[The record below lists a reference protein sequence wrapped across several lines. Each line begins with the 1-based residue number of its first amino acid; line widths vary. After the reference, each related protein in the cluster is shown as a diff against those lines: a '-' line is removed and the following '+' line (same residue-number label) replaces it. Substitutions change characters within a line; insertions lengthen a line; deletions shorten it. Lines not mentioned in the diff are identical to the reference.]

1 MMVQQNVQTTGEADN
16 LASEANAALL
26 NLGEGVGGLNDALDE
41 FAGKTVGQN
50 LTNTVVKVDKAFQ
63 QVANTMGQG
72 ANLSEAIKMNLADS
86 SLEILKAGG
95 KLERAGEIMNETLE
109 VYGKNVTL
117 GADQVTNL
125 FMAEKATGVAA
136 KSLVEG
142 FANAGMSIKNINK
155 EMSTVLD
162 VSNALGVNSKA
173 VSSAVVGNLD
183 KLNRFGFQGGVEGLA
198 RMAAKAQALR
208 VSMESTFQLAD
219 KLLDPEQAIELSST
233 LQRLGATTSSLVDPL
248 RLMDLAQNNVP
259 ELQKQLGDLFK
270 NYTYFDEKTKSFQI
284 MPSARRDLKALE
296 QSLGIPLAEI
306 EKMALGTADLDKK
319 LSEISFA
326 GFNIDKDT
334 QELIANM
341 STMTEGG
348 EYKIQTEEIVDGK
361 PVFKSIQDIIQEQGG
376 DSEKIKEY
384 LTGIQKEEGKSVDD
398 KIYDTALK
406 QLDQL
411 SAIRAG
417 RAAAKAAP
425 GLGAATTEF
434 GEELFAVNKSVGDG
448 INSRLIEA
456 LGPTS
461 AFQTTLKEVGGSI
474 KEARQNIEKE
484 LSTGGKIDFGKIGET
499 LTTLSTNVAKQITDG
514 ITTGLSGVGIDVNT
528 LGDQLKDIISL
539 PEDEKETGSGGGTQP
554 TPKRDGTK
562 DSTGGDGTK
571 AGSGGGTQPTPTRDG
586 KTGLNEKE
594 SPVTITTN
602 EVLLTELNPKPLEFP
617 NIDTIQVTKLE
628 VGESNLT
635 ENLNKAVEQI
645 GDGVKDIQQTAIDG
659 IEQAAVTQ
667 KTESET
673 TTEVQPEKKFEM
685 SVGPAEASTESVG
698 PYNFDEFTPVVD
710 FMGLNKKVSEEVTKP
725 IESVV
730 TPNLLTAE
738 AEAEEGQGPIAPVE
752 VMSEESVVTPN
763 LTSKKEEEEKGDKD
777 KGGFLSGLFNM
788 GDVVKNAQ
796 GLAEMN
802 PETIATIIESAG
814 EKVAPELLE
823 ISKIEDKG
831 EQTKALQELMDKVL
845 TAGNALDV
853 LGTENKY
860 EGKLGEGAGINE
872 GVTAGLKNIEGLNA
886 ENIGPIVEMFN
897 SNMSTMI
904 DSVAGKVKDVAGEDT
919 MIGKLGSKFGFDPKL
934 IDEFTKSA
942 KEIAE
947 GTDLD
952 AEQIS
957 GVFEGKTLDVFGSM
971 GQAMEEGLYS
981 EGYGPEGIAESM
993 PDGKLGF
1000 GSEEN
1005 PEEKG
1010 EKGLTTSLAETVGEK
1025 FPDVDLIKVA
1035 KLEVGES
1042 NLVSGINNVIDKTTE
1057 KSETNQLTEIS
1068 KPKTTEEG
1076 QDLKDLE
1083 QFLGIPPGEI
1093 EKITQGPIAPV
1104 EVAGPE
1110 GSILSP
1116 NLLTAEAESEEGQG
1130 PIAPVEVAGPE
1141 GSILSPNL
1149 LTAEAESEEGQGPI
1163 APVESMA
1170 EAINTPIVE
1179 LPTPE
1184 IVQETKG
1191 ETKEKEKGGFF
1202 NKIGNVVQNVKGLAT
1217 MDESTMASLI
1227 SAAGEDLIPQ
1237 LGDISKME
1245 KGDQKDALKGLIGD
1259 TLSPKKIF
1267 EILGTENTFKGKV
1280 EEGGGINAAM
1290 NAAITENKDLLEG
1303 VDVGGITS
1311 MLSDNLV
1318 GTEGQTG
1325 LIDDVA
1331 NKLKGFG
1338 GEGGGPLAALTQNID
1353 FSQIDE
1359 YANMAKDAISSGA
1372 SLDTELIGDIVSG
1385 EKEFNL
1391 DEIMSGTYGET
1402 AQYEQEPLTVPE
1414 GEYANEQSPLTVP
1427 DESFVGTEEPEFVTQ
1442 QFGEEEPIYNQE
1454 IISASVPPI
1463 PEIPMPASPIMGPY
1477 EDYDSMMGQ
1486 NAGVESKVSESKEV
1500 SINFNVAVDFK
1511 NAPNNIDPRAFSEQ
1525 LKKEMKDLPFIQE
1538 LGRKINIGSD
1548 ITNDYSKNFG

>member
-1 MMVQQNVQTTGEADN
+1 
-16 LASEANAALL
+16 
-26 NLGEGVGGLNDALDE
+26 
-41 FAGKTVGQN
+41 
-50 LTNTVVKVDKAFQ
+50 
-63 QVANTMGQG
+63 
-72 ANLSEAIKMNLADS
+72 
-86 SLEILKAGG
+86 
-95 KLERAGEIMNETLE
+95 
-109 VYGKNVTL
+109 
-117 GADQVTNL
+117 
-125 FMAEKATGVAA
+125 
-136 KSLVEG
+136 
-142 FANAGMSIKNINK
+142 
-155 EMSTVLD
+155 
-162 VSNALGVNSKA
+162 
-173 VSSAVVGNLD
+173 
-183 KLNRFGFQGGVEGLA
+183 
-198 RMAAKAQALR
+198 
-208 VSMESTFQLAD
+208 
-219 KLLDPEQAIELSST
+219 
-233 LQRLGATTSSLVDPL
+233 
-248 RLMDLAQNNVP
+248 
-259 ELQKQLGDLFK
+259 
-270 NYTYFDEKTKSFQI
+270 
-284 MPSARRDLKALE
+284 
-296 QSLGIPLAEI
+296 
-306 EKMALGTADLDKK
+306 
-319 LSEISFA
+319 
-326 GFNIDKDT
+326 
-334 QELIANM
+334 
-341 STMTEGG
+341 
-348 EYKIQTEEIVDGK
+348 
-361 PVFKSIQDIIQEQGG
+361 
-376 DSEKIKEY
+376 
-384 LTGIQKEEGKSVDD
+384 LTGS
-398 KIYDTALK
+398 
-406 QLDQL
+406 
-411 SAIRAG
+411 
-417 RAAAKAAP
+417 
-425 GLGAATTEF
+425 
-434 GEELFAVNKSVGDG
+434 
-448 INSRLIEA
+448 IE
-456 LGPTS
+456 TS
-461 AFQTTLKEVGGSI
+461 G
-474 KEARQNIEKE
+474 
-484 LSTGGKIDFGKIGET
+484 
-499 LTTLSTNVAKQITDG
+499 QI
-514 ITTGLSGVGIDVNT
+514 
-528 LGDQLKDIISL
+528 
-539 PEDEKETGSGGGTQP
+539 
-554 TPKRDGTK
+554 
-562 DSTGGDGTK
+562 
-571 AGSGGGTQPTPTRDG
+571 
-586 KTGLNEKE
+586 
-594 SPVTITTN
+594 TITTDQ
-602 EVLLTELNPKPLEFP
+602 VLLSELNPKPLEFP
-617 NIDTIQVTKLE
+617 NIETIQVTKLE

-659 IEQAAVTQ
+659 IEQAAVTK
-667 KTESET
+667 KTVSET

-710 FMGLNKKVSEEVTKP
+710 LMDLNKKVSEAIVEP

-730 TPNLLTAE
+730 SPNLLTAE

-752 VMSEESVVTPN
+752 VKSEESVVTPN
-763 LTSKKEEEEKGDKD
+763 LTSKKEEEGKEDKN

-796 GLAEMN
+796 GLSEMN

-853 LGTENKY
+853 LGTKNKY

-919 MIGKLGSKFGFDPKL
+919 MLGKLGSKFGFDPKL

-1000 GSEEN
+1000 GSEEK

-1116 NLLTAEAESEEGQG
+1116 NLLTAEAE
-1130 PIAPVEVAGPE
+1130 A
-1141 GSILSPNL
+1141 
-1149 LTAEAESEEGQGPI
+1149 EEGQGPI

-1259 TLSPKKIF
+1259 TLNPKKLF

-1331 NKLKGFG
+1331 NKLKGFE

-1391 DEIMSGTYGET
+1391 DEIMIGAYGET

-1414 GEYANEQSPLTVP
+1414 GEYVNEQSPLTVP
-1427 DESFVGTEEPEFVTQ
+1427 DESFVGTEEPEFV
-1442 QFGEEEPIYNQE
+1442 I
-1454 IISASVPPI
+1454 
-1463 PEIPMPASPIMGPY
+1463 
-1477 EDYDSMMGQ
+1477 
-1486 NAGVESKVSESKEV
+1486 
-1500 SINFNVAVDFK
+1500 
-1511 NAPNNIDPRAFSEQ
+1511 
-1525 LKKEMKDLPFIQE
+1525 L
-1538 LGRKINIGSD
+1538 
-1548 ITNDYSKNFG
+1548 